1 MQDRNGRQVRTAWLW
16 VWVASVVLVFFNPIA
31 SLALLVGAAIWL
43 HYAGGR

>member
-31 SLALLVGAAIWL
+31 SLGLLVGAAIWL